1 MRSSRTLRAMAARRR
16 RAVIRGS
23 LIALVAVATL
33 ISAAGPVEARSLRIR
48 HDPNEATHEEPDIR
62 RVVSDLSTSTVY
74 LRIDTWQ
81 ILRHRDGYIASV
93 LFDSS
98 GNRNWDRQLEI
109 FRGKHGYRCRLQ
121 RGDGG
126 GTPVVGERRATRPL
140 QRSVACPLPRSW
152 FPRIHRAVRFY
163 AQTLNYDRA
172 PNRGVYLWL

>member
-23 LIALVAVATL
+23 VIALVGVATL

-48 HDPNEATHEEPDIR
+48 HDPNEATHDEPDIR

-81 ILRHRDGYIASV
+81 RLRHRDGYIASV

-109 FRGKHGYRCRLQ
+109 FRGRAWIPVSAAE
-121 RGDGG
+121 RG
-126 GTPVVGERRATRPL
+126 R
-140 QRSVACPLPRSW
+140 
-152 FPRIHRAVRFY
+152 
-163 AQTLNYDRA
+163 
-172 PNRGVYLWL
+172 